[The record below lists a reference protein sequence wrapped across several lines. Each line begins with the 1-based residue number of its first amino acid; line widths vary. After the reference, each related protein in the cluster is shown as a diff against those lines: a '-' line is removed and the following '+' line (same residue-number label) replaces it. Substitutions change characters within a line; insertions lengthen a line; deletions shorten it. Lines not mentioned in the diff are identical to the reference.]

1 MSLVW
6 NLGSGGCQFP
16 ALGELGAI
24 SSEAIARFDAK
35 WGNFWSLCC
44 PAIGFGELV
53 FEPWY
58 KSPVC
63 AGGLLIRRW

>member
-1 MSLVW
+1 VW
-6 NLGSGGCQFP
+6 NLGSGGCQFQ

-24 SSEAIARFDAK
+24 SSEVIARFDAQ
-35 WGNFWSLCC
+35 WGNFWSLRC

-53 FEPWY
+53 FAPWY

-63 AGGLLIRRW
+63 AGGLLISRW